1 VLAAL
6 AGGAAGRH
14 GAAGGARITSAAA
27 LEVVRLADL
36 KRYAVKLDQEK

>member
-1 VLAAL
+1 VVLEA
-6 AGGAAGRH
+6 
-14 GAAGGARITSAAA
+14 TSIAA

>member
-1 VLAAL
+1 MAPQVVLES
-6 AGGAAGRH
+6 
-14 GAAGGARITSAAA
+14 TSAAA